1 MAGIQDALANQAI
14 INRGACINPWDN
26 SLKPKDMTDDYFENS
41 VYKRFGYEMEEAR
54 RMQEAYARRKLEE
67 KASLF
72 EKARKKRE
80 LELERRRHETLE
92 GKLNKIEDAKMMDR
106 DSEEDL
112 DQLNFN
118 WIQLN
123 KRKMRS
129 FYDGNLDDVDECER
143 MMDKIKEKFNKKQLT
158 NNKKEDAN
166 MAQENTKNTKMTVNT
181 KIDVNAILK
190 AKMAEKMMDAVGNG
204 KDIPLTKMTIMQGI
218 TSGKG
223 IDINEIIQAKQ
234 TEKLL
239 KDLES
244 GKDITIGKLLTY
256 QALTQGDDFNLNALI
271 QAKFVEKLF
280 DEDEKTAK

>member
-1 MAGIQDALANQAI
+1 MAGIEDALANQAM
-14 INRGACINPWDN
+14 INRGEWNDP
-26 SLKPKDMTDDYFENS
+26 LKPKDMTNDYFENS

-54 RMQEAYARRKLEE
+54 RMQEAYARKQLETEARKKLEE
-67 KASLF
+67 Q
-72 EKARKKRE
+72 
-80 LELERRRHETLE
+80 LEERRRHETFKKMFE
-92 GKLNKIEDAKMMDR
+92 EFDKKTKDAKMMDR

-112 DQLNFN
+112 V
-118 WIQLN
+118 QLN
-123 KRKMRS
+123 KRKMRA
-129 FYDGNLDDVDECER
+129 FYDGNMEDVDECER

-158 NNKKEDAN
+158 NKKEDAN
-166 MAQENTKNTKMTVNT
+166 MANENNTKNKMTINT
-181 KIDVNAILK
+181 KIDVNAILQ

-218 TSGKG
+218 TTGKG

-239 KDLES
+239 KDLDS
-244 GKDITIGKLLTY
+244 GKELTIGKLLTY
-256 QALTQGDDFNLNALI
+256 QALTQGDGFDLNALI

>member
-1 MAGIQDALANQAI
+1 MAGIEDALANQAI
-14 INRGACINPWDN
+14 INHGDSWINP
-26 SLKPKDMTDDYFENS
+26 LKPKDMPDDFYENS

-54 RMQEAYARRKLEE
+54 RMQEKYARKQLEAEARRKLEE
-67 KASLF
+67 QI
-72 EKARKKRE
+72 
-80 LELERRRHETLE
+80 ERRRHHDLEKALDKITKET
-92 GKLNKIEDAKMMDR
+92 KMMDR

-112 DQLNFN
+112 V
-118 WIQLN
+118 QLN
-123 KRKMRS
+123 KRKMRA

-143 MMDKIKEKFNKKQLT
+143 MMDKIKERYNKNKLT
-158 NNKKEDAN
+158 NKKEDAN
-166 MAQENTKNTKMTVNT
+166 MANENNTKNKMTINT
-181 KIDVNAILK
+181 KIDVNAILQ

-218 TSGKG
+218 TTGKG

-239 KDLES
+239 KDLDS
-244 GKDITIGKLLTY
+244 GKELTIGKLLTY
-256 QALTQGDDFNLNALI
+256 QALTQGDGFDLNALI

>member
-1 MAGIQDALANQAI
+1 MAGIQDALANQDI
-14 INRGACINPWDN
+14 INRGEWVNPWDN
-26 SLKPKDMTDDYFENS
+26 SLKPKVDDDYFENS
-41 VYKRFGYEMEEAR
+41 VYNRFGYEIAEAR
-54 RMQEAYARRKLEE
+54 RMQENYRRKKLEE
-67 KASLF
+67 
-72 EKARKKRE
+72 EARKKIE
-80 LELERRRHETLE
+80 EEVKERHRHETLARALE
-92 GKLNKIEDAKMMDR
+92 RITKDAKMMDR

-112 DQLNFN
+112 V
-118 WIQLN
+118 QLN
-123 KRKMRS
+123 KRKMRA

-181 KIDVNAILK
+181 KIDVNAILQ
-190 AKMAEKMMDAVGNG
+190 AKMAEKMMDAVGTG

-218 TSGKG
+218 TTGKG

-239 KDLES
+239 KDLDS
-244 GKDITIGKLLTY
+244 GKELTIGKLLTY
-256 QALTQGDDFNLNALI
+256 QALTQGDGFDLNALI